1 MQSFLHKLKSG
12 FHFNPRTL
20 MLSLICLAAIVS
32 SAVFTGISS
41 FASRVEIYDDGQF
54 VKSVLT
60 NTQTADA
67 ILQNE
72 GITVS
77 PNDEVIYK
85 ENDDTHATIRI
96 NRAFFVSIQ
105 VDNTDLS
112 VPMVKGTVKQALEK
126 SNVFIGDMDI
136 VNVFTGDMDIV
147 SENLDAEVTEDTSI
161 QIIRVSTDLVSVEEE
176 IPYNTV
182 TKETSQLPE
191 GVTQVQMEGKTGV
204 KTNYYSCTYE
214 DGVEVSRTEEP
225 VTSEVSQE
233 PVDEVILVGTLKQA
247 SAATSSGI
255 SELALPADVTLD
267 ANGIPTNYA
276 NVITGRGVAYTANAG
291 ALTSTGRT
299 VMPGYVAVNP
309 NIIPYGTRMYIVSTD
324 GTVYGYAI
332 AADTGG
338 SCMAN
343 EILVDLFMYS
353 ITECRAWGSRTVNI
367 YILP

>member
-20 MLSLICLAAIVS
+20 MLSLICVAAIIS

-67 ILQNE
+67 ILQSE

-96 NRAFFVSIQ
+96 NRAFFVSIR
-105 VDNTDLS
+105 VDDTDLS

-136 VNVFTGDMDIV
+136 V
-147 SENLDAEVTEDTSI
+147 SEELDTEVTKDMSI

-182 TKETSQLPE
+182 TKETNQLPE

-225 VTSEVSQE
+225 VASEVTQE
-233 PVDEVILVGTLKQA
+233 PVDEVILVGTLEQA
-247 SAATSSGI
+247 PAATSSGI

-267 ANGIPTNYA
+267 ANGIPSNYT
-276 NVITGRGVAYTANAG
+276 NVITGRGVAYTADAG

-309 NIIPYGTRMYIVSTD
+309 NIIPYGTRMYITSTD